1 MPNNPFTW
9 TDTSSSAAQKISSDV
24 VSLKYRNDTGG
35 EVLVRDNA
43 QMFDLFVDRSN
54 YDTSVTVVRNITR
67 DWHEPMV
74 LHSVNIEN
82 TGSLHIK
89 LEQILNITDMIDYIE
104 QMIEYD
110 NNNNNTNGTQTEFA
124 LELKP
129 VEWYVFIRYDIK

>member
-1 MPNNPFTW
+1 
-9 TDTSSSAAQKISSDV
+9 
-24 VSLKYRNDTGG
+24 
-35 EVLVRDNA
+35 
-43 QMFDLFVDRSN
+43 
-54 YDTSVTVVRNITR
+54 
-67 DWHEPMV
+67 MV

-129 VEWYVFIRYDIK
+129 VEWYVFIR

>member
-110 NNNNNTNGTQTEFA
+110 NNNNNTNGTQTEFT

-129 VEWYVFIRYDIK
+129 VEWYVFIR

>member
-129 VEWYVFIRYDIK
+129 VEWYVFIR

>member
-67 DWHEPMV
+67 DWHESMV

-110 NNNNNTNGTQTEFA
+110 NNNNNTNRTQTEFA

-129 VEWYVFIRYDIK
+129 VEWYVFIR

>member
-35 EVLVRDNA
+35 DVLVRDNA

-129 VEWYVFIRYDIK
+129 VEWYVFIR

>member
-35 EVLVRDNA
+35 VVLVRDNA

-67 DWHEPMV
+67 DWHESMV

-129 VEWYVFIRYDIK
+129 VEWYVFIR

>member
-1 MPNNPFTW
+1 MRTYHSTGLRPSVLFDIVP
-9 TDTSSSAAQKISSDV
+9 DEDIP
-24 VSLKYRNDTGG
+24 LYRNDTGG

-89 LEQILNITDMIDYIE
+89 LEQILNI
-104 QMIEYD
+104 
-110 NNNNNTNGTQTEFA
+110 
-124 LELKP
+124 
-129 VEWYVFIRYDIK
+129 VFYLISYLMKTYHSIGLSSSVLFDILPDEDIPLYWFKF

>member
-67 DWHEPMV
+67 DWHESMV

-129 VEWYVFIRYDIK
+129 VEWYVFIR

>member
-110 NNNNNTNGTQTEFA
+110 NNNNTNGTQTEFA

-129 VEWYVFIRYDIK
+129 VEWYVFIR